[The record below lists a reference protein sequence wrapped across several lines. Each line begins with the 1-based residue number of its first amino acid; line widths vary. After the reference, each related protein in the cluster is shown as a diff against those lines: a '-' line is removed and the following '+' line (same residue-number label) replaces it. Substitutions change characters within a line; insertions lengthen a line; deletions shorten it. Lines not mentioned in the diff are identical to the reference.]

1 MKIAIAHMTLKLL
14 SKKLNFERAKK
25 VVHEAK
31 QKGAKVVILP
41 SMINL
46 GPAISFTSP
55 AQLKSI
61 LKNHA
66 ERIPSGGTAY
76 FLSTLAVQNSIFII
90 SGPILERAG
99 PKVFLTSL
107 AISPTGNI
115 VGKYRKI
122 VLSHSDISIGL
133 SSGKSLEV
141 VDMKEKYGIMAE
153 WDSYHPEIARGLT
166 ILGST
171 VLINF
176 PRIEPVFD
184 KKLKKILETRSIENN
199 VPIMSIGGIIKSQD
213 QFLAEFPSLIY
224 DPYEGLLE
232 EITLESKKE
241 EKTMKVSDEDK
252 VVLLELQN
260 YTQKPQLQEQK
271 YLMELFTT
279 VYKDLKKKMEG
290 QEEEATKHSE

>member
-1 MKIAIAHMTLKLL
+1 
-14 SKKLNFERAKK
+14 
-25 VVHEAK
+25 
-31 QKGAKVVILP
+31 
-41 SMINL
+41 
-46 GPAISFTSP
+46 
-55 AQLKSI
+55 
-61 LKNHA
+61 
-66 ERIPSGGTAY
+66 
-76 FLSTLAVQNSIFII
+76 
-90 SGPILERAG
+90 
-99 PKVFLTSL
+99 
-107 AISPTGNI
+107 
-115 VGKYRKI
+115 
-122 VLSHSDISIGL
+122 
-133 SSGKSLEV
+133 
-141 VDMKEKYGIMAE
+141 MAE